1 MWRCSSNGEC
11 RRAAGSQQRG
21 ERTAPVWCSAASQG
35 SSVISPVCSLLT
47 HKPHIQC
54 QHISHHKM
62 LLKETDTVTPCILL
76 SIVSKSWKTF
86 NPSQIIKDLKPLEL
100 LENQIRE
107 YQYK

>member
-1 MWRCSSNGEC
+1 
-11 RRAAGSQQRG
+11 
-21 ERTAPVWCSAASQG
+21 
-35 SSVISPVCSLLT
+35 
-47 HKPHIQC
+47 
-54 QHISHHKM
+54 M